1 MKIEYKSLFLGISLG
16 IVGVFSVL
24 YLFGNVET
32 ELSFATGD
40 TREDKNIEVRIDKT
54 IENGEDLTNVVLKGK
69 GDVTRDEAIE
79 ALKDYT
85 KLSEQDISNAINADY
100 QNLYNQEKHSKS
112 LKKIAA
118 SFEETIIKRREN
130 LEEFKKKIKELINV
144 TLNLEP
150 KKNKKHED

>member
-24 YLFGNVET
+24 YIFGNVET

-69 GDVTRDEAIE
+69 GDVTRDE
-79 ALKDYT
+79 L
-85 KLSEQDISNAINADY
+85 
-100 QNLYNQEKHSKS
+100 EKELDRI
-112 LKKIAA
+112 LKKQGIDRK
-118 SFEETIIKRREN
+118 TTN
-130 LEEFKKKIKELINV
+130 MKIEMEIQS
-144 TLNLEP
+144 
-150 KKNKKHED
+150 